1 MSSKQSGKPLEILLV
16 EDNPADV
23 RLTQEAFRRA
33 QVHANLRVAN
43 NGDEALAFLRK
54 EGNYAESLRPSL
66 VLLDLNMPR
75 KDGWAVLREMKHD
88 RSLDCIPVIV
98 LTSSA
103 AEEDIVK
110 TYKYHASSYIS
121 KPPDVAGFDQV
132 IESIKEF
139 WTNVASLPKHC

>member
-1 MSSKQSGKPLEILLV
+1 MSTKQIGKPLEILLV

-33 QVHANLRVAN
+33 KVHANLSVTN

-54 EGNYAESLRPSL
+54 EGKYAESVRPNL
-66 VLLDLNMPR
+66 ILLDLNMPR

-88 RSLDCIPVIV
+88 RSMDCIPVIV

-103 AEEDIVK
+103 VE
-110 TYKYHASSYIS
+110 
-121 KPPDVAGFDQV
+121 
-132 IESIKEF
+132 
-139 WTNVASLPKHC
+139 

>member
-1 MSSKQSGKPLEILLV
+1 MSTKQTGKLLEILLV

-33 QVHANLRVAN
+33 DLHANLSVAY
-43 NGDEALAFLRK
+43 NGEEALAILRK
-54 EGNYAESLRPSL
+54 EGKYAESARPNL
-66 VLLDLNMPR
+66 VLLDVNMPR
-75 KDGWAVLREMKHD
+75 KDGWAVLRDMKHD

-110 TYKYHASSYIS
+110 AYKHQASSYIS
-121 KPPDVAGFDQV
+121 KPPDLAGLNEV
-132 IESIKEF
+132 IESIRGF
-139 WTNVASLPKHC
+139 WIDVATLPKHC